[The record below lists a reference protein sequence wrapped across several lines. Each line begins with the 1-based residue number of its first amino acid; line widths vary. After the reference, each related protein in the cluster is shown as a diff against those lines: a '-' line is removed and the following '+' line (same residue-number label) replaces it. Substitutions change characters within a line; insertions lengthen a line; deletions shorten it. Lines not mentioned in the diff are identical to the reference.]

1 MWKALADGSG
11 AVARKLKPIQELHDR
26 RSNGTCFAVAWRVSV
41 CLKGS
46 LDDFSIPD
54 ILQIIS
60 FGRKTGCLSLETP
73 AAGGTVVFRRGRI
86 LASVDDGGP
95 SRETE
100 LESVRG
106 YQRDEVIRKRI
117 AASLDRLARC
127 RQGDFSFQV
136 SAQPPQV
143 VAGRDIALETLDTG
157 IEVIELLLELVGTQG
172 WEAAPGAP
180 ATGARWLT

>member
-1 MWKALADGSG
+1 MAPALLVVGVVES
-11 AVARKLKPIQELHDR
+11 
-26 RSNGTCFAVAWRVSV
+26 VSV
-41 CLKGS
+41 CLQGT
-46 LDDFSIPD
+46 LDDFSVQD
-54 ILQIIS
+54 LLQIIS
-60 FGRKTGCLSLETP
+60 FGRKTGYLSLETP
-73 AAGGTVVFRRGRI
+73 AAGGAIVFRKGRI

-100 LESVRG
+100 LESMRG

-127 RQGDFSFQV
+127 RQGDFSLQV

-143 VAGRDIALETLDTG
+143 IAGRDIALETLDTG
-157 IEVIELLLELVGTQG
+157 IEVIELLLDLVGKQD